1 MLPEDQ
7 QLGKIKSEI
16 FMQYIELN
24 GGFVKFAFVVLMA
37 MIMWIL
43 CTTFA
48 SIIMQKWCQDP

>member
-48 SIIMQKWCQDP
+48 SIIMQKWC